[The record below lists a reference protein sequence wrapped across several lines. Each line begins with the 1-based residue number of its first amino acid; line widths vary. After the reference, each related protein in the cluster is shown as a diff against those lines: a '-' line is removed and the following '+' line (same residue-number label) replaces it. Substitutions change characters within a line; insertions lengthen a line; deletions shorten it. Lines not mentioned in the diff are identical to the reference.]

1 MKEKLFLS
9 DIFIKKYFILFIQ
22 LFFYK
27 KLKNNINYYYEM
39 KKYFLK
45 KLHNLD
51 KYNLDLETFC
61 IEFEDRLL
69 SE

>member
-1 MKEKLFLS
+1 ME
-9 DIFIKKYFILFIQ
+9 
-22 LFFYK
+22 
-27 KLKNNINYYYEM
+27 KLKNNINYYYDM

-61 IEFEDRLL
+61 IEFEDKLL
-69 SE
+69 NE